1 VSATATLGMAE
12 GSRRGPHNLR
22 TLPAWHPTG
31 ARRRTRIT
39 FTRGFHITRAIL
51 NTTFAIAALGLAVL
65 LLGPVAYGLGV

>member
-1 VSATATLGMAE
+1 VSATVTVRQADGMRE
-12 GSRRGPHNLR
+12 GPQNVR
-22 TLPAWHPTG
+22 TPPAWYPTA

-39 FTRGFHITRAIL
+39 YSRGYHITRAIL